1 MGAFLPPWRCDMK
14 CSVWLLVLAVA
25 LTALAA
31 PVQAGPRG
39 RKAPNGDSA
48 AKGRLTGEYAVM
60 AKVLNLTE
68 AKQALLAEMIEACAA
83 DAELRQRVNA
93 MKLAQLNRQ
102 LAEAGKSDDK
112 DAIKAINRQIKA
124 LETEDVSSR
133 AGTMTAVMGLLTS
146 EQKQQWA
153 NYSVYRRIA
162 PRFKRA
168 DLTEEQDKKVRDLCS
183 ARAAAILAK
192 DARGQAEA
200 YKDLAAAIAESIL
213 TDEQKALMT
222 DKVSRKERKAGAG
235 AESGLRGEYA
245 VMDRVLNFTDDQKAR
260 LTEALKA
267 RAEQA
272 ETWRKADAEFRK
284 QFIEAKKSKDTE
296 AFAKV
301 LKERKAVT
309 AERAKT
315 RGSTTAVV
323 TELLTPAQKKQWAG
337 YTVYRKIAPRFKRAD
352 LTDEQD
358 KKVLDICTAKAAD
371 FSADSRKVRG
381 EAYKDLTTAIV
392 DGVLTAEQK
401 EKVTG
406 KTRKK
411 ESRKDKKKIRV
422 KLGATA

>member
-1 MGAFLPPWRCDMK
+1 MK

-222 DKVSRKERKAGAG
+222 DKVSRKDWKAGAD
-235 AESGLRGEYA
+235 AEGGLRGEYA
-245 VMDRVLNFTDDQKAR
+245 VMVKVLNFTDAQKAR
-260 LTEALKA
+260 LVEALKA
-267 RAEQA
+267 SADTTEKWQRANAGKFA
-272 ETWRKADAEFRK
+272 ELRK
-284 QFIEAKKSKDTE
+284 QMIEARNTKDKDALKKVFDQY
-296 AFAKV
+296 
-301 LKERKAVT
+301 KALN
-309 AERAKT
+309 AERPQKHGQDQA
-315 RGSTTAVV
+315 AVAAI
-323 TELLTPAQKKQWAG
+323 LTPAQKQQWGG
-337 YTVYRKIAPRFKRAD
+337 YTLYRRIVVRFKRAE
-352 LTDEQD
+352 LTDEQE
-358 KKVLDICTAKAAD
+358 KKVRAICNDKAAD
-371 FSADSRKVRG
+371 PAAVSKKAWAEVYR
-381 EAYKDLTTAIV
+381 DLTTAIV
-392 DGVLTAEQK
+392 EGVLTAEQK

-411 ESRKDKKKIRV
+411 ELRKDKKKTRA